1 MSLQLAANHLAAHG
15 RGPDTTLVHMSR
27 DEVKGLNDLA
37 MAHGGSLSINPQTG
51 LPEAGFLSSLLPM
64 IGGAALSAMGM
75 PPMVSS
81 LIMGGITG
89 VKSGSLSKGLM
100 AGLGAYGGAGLM
112 GGLMGAGEGALAAE
126 GIKAAGMPQFAG
138 DTAKYAEQV
147 NALRAAELA
156 KAAEVPFMDKAKAGF
171 SQIGEA
177 PGQFFKDNWKYAAA
191 AAAPVLTAPQTTTPQ
206 PNTKSNSDPGQRY
219 AYSANPTT
227 EPLSSDPFAKEQQYF
242 NPTFTPVSPTEAKRI
257 YGFAGGGSI
266 EAMSNAN
273 AIGANT
279 GYPMADINKGA
290 YATPYQTPISRNV
303 LSGVA
308 DTGVNPMTGEM
319 AFAGGGITG
328 QGNLNL
334 QIPLDLGGGGGGGF
348 GQQGANGYQAAG
360 SGGLFG
366 GGFGGQPQNNSIYA
380 PAVQPTG
387 QFGQTNNQGF
397 SGLLGLLGSLGGRA
411 QPPATTYE
419 QYLAG
424 RHPLQQSV
432 ELTREQWA
440 QSQARSQHIPQQ
452 QIMFKEGGSVASYQ
466 GGGSI
471 SDLKYEYDPITQLFK
486 KIEAMPSDNQE
497 EVKAPPQMGGGYNS
511 NQGNQTPGTSA
522 LPTSMVE
529 GGGKITP
536 MAVPSLALSKMG
548 DAAQMGLGYLAFKM
562 SKPNPTPQ
570 NVQVVDAGD
579 MLNSPS
585 ALADTQAKADAN
597 NAQQAQAVAA
607 ALQGLQGVGGSGGM
621 SAGFGAP
628 GATSGNAG
636 AMGFGPAG
644 MAAGVGTGGGGS
656 GGGGGGGGGASA
668 SGSGGGAA
676 AMGAAGMSGT
686 ASGAAAAGAARG
698 GLMAAYA
705 NGGSHLGDYSDGG
718 RLLRGPGDGVSDS
731 IPAMIGK
738 KQPARL
744 ADGEFVVPARI
755 VSELGNGSTEAGAR
769 KLYAMMDRIQKA
781 RGKTV
786 GKGKVAKNSRSEKY
800 LPA

>member
-1 MSLQLAANHLAAHG
+1 MSLQAAAHHLSSQG

-37 MAHGGSLSINPQTG
+37 MAHGGHLTINPQTG

-75 PPMVSS
+75 PPMMAS
-81 LIMGGITG
+81 LVMGGITG

-112 GGLMGAGEGALAAE
+112 GGLMGAGEGALAAQ
-126 GIKAAGMPQFAG
+126 GVQAGMPQFAG

-147 NALRAAELA
+147 NALRASELA
-156 KAAEVPFMDKAKAGF
+156 KVAETPFMDKAKAGF

-177 PGQFFKDNWKYAAA
+177 PGDFYKNNWKYAAA
-191 AAAPVLTAPQTTTPQ
+191 AAAPVMTMEPTTKQ
-206 PNTKSNSDPGQRY
+206 PEADNRYLGKMQGDDWEFDPGRIT
-219 AYSANPTT
+219 PTT
-227 EPLSSDPFAKEQQYF
+227 STPFGPEQTHFKSRFYR
-242 NPTFTPVSPTEAKRI
+242 KG
-257 YGFAGGGSI
+257 YAGGGSV
-266 EAMSNAN
+266 EEMSNAN

-290 YATPYQTPISRNV
+290 YATPYQQPISRNM
-303 LSGVA
+303 LSDSA
-308 DTGVNPMTGEM
+308 DTGVNPMTGQM
-319 AFAGGGITG
+319 NFADGGGVPSTTG
-328 QGNLNL
+328 QGG
-334 QIPLDLGGGGGGGF
+334 DF
-348 GQQGANGYQAAG
+348 
-360 SGGLFG
+360 
-366 GGFGGQPQNNSIYA
+366 
-380 PAVQPTG
+380 
-387 QFGQTNNQGF
+387 
-397 SGLLGLLGSLGGRA
+397 
-411 QPPATTYE
+411 
-419 QYLAG
+419 
-424 RHPLQQSV
+424 
-432 ELTREQWA
+432 
-440 QSQARSQHIPQQ
+440 
-452 QIMFKEGGSVASYQ
+452 
-466 GGGSI
+466 
-471 SDLKYEYDPITQLFK
+471 EYDPLTRMFK

-497 EVKAPPQMGGGYNS
+497 EVNAPQQMGGGYNS
-511 NQGNQTPGTSA
+511 NQGNQTPGTTG
-522 LPTSMVE
+522 LPTSMVNS
-529 GGGKITP
+529 GGNITP
-536 MAVPSLALSKMG
+536 MAVPSLALSKIG

-562 SKPNPTPQ
+562 SKPNPNPQ

-585 ALADTQAKADAN
+585 TLADTQAKADAN
-597 NAQQAQAVAA
+597 NAQQAQAIAA
-607 ALQGLQGVGGSGGM
+607 ALQGLQGVGASSSGL

-644 MAAGVGTGGGGS
+644 MAKGAGIGAGGATGG
-656 GGGGGGGGGASA
+656 GGGGGGGGGAPGA
-668 SGSGGGAA
+668 PGLGVNSGGGFGVTGPGGTAGVGGTA
-676 AMGAAGMSGT
+676 GA
-686 ASGAAAAGAARG
+686 ASGAAKG

-705 NGGSHLGDYSDGG
+705 KGGSHLGDYSDGG
-718 RLLRGPGDGVSDS
+718 RLLKGPGDGVSDS

>member
-1 MSLQLAANHLAAHG
+1 MSLNAAAQHLAAHG
-15 RGPDTTLVHMSR
+15 RGPDNTLVHMSR
-27 DEVKGLNDLA
+27 GEVKGLQDLA

-75 PPMVSS
+75 PPMMAS
-81 LIMGGITG
+81 LVMGGITG

-112 GGLMGAGEGALAAE
+112 GGLMGAGTNAMTTAGLGDYAGTLAGQGLQAGTPEYGAAVSKLALEAQ
-126 GIKAAGMPQFAG
+126 KQAMSA
-138 DTAKYAEQV
+138 
-147 NALRAAELA
+147 
-156 KAAEVPFMDKAKAGF
+156 PFMDKAKAGF

-177 PGQFFKDNWKYAAA
+177 PGQFFKDNLRYATA
-191 AAAPVLTAPQTTTPQ
+191 AAAPVLAAPQTITKQ
-206 PNTKSNSDPGQRY
+206 PETDKDPGQRY
-219 AYSANPTT
+219 VYSANPSTK
-227 EPLSSDPFAKEQQYF
+227 PLSSDPFAKEGPYF
-242 NPTFTPVSPTEAKRI
+242 NHTFTPISSAEAKRI
-257 YGFAGGGSI
+257 YGYAGGGPV
-266 EAMSNAN
+266 EEMSNAN

-303 LSGVA
+303 LSGSA

-319 AFAGGGITG
+319 SFA
-328 QGNLNL
+328 
-334 QIPLDLGGGGGGGF
+334 D
-348 GQQGANGYQAAG
+348 
-360 SGGLFG
+360 
-366 GGFGGQPQNNSIYA
+366 
-380 PAVQPTG
+380 
-387 QFGQTNNQGF
+387 
-397 SGLLGLLGSLGGRA
+397 
-411 QPPATTYE
+411 
-419 QYLAG
+419 
-424 RHPLQQSV
+424 
-432 ELTREQWA
+432 
-440 QSQARSQHIPQQ
+440 
-452 QIMFKEGGSVASYQ
+452 GGSVPP
-466 GGGSI
+466 
-471 SDLKYEYDPITQLFK
+471 LKYEYDPITQLFK

-497 EVKAPPQMGGGYNS
+497 EVKTPPQMGGGYNS
-511 NQGNQTPGTSA
+511 NQGNQTPGTTG
-522 LPTSMVE
+522 LPTSMVNS
-529 GGGKITP
+529 GGNITP

-562 SKPNPTPQ
+562 SKPNPNPQ

-597 NAQQAQAVAA
+597 NAQQAQAIAA

-621 SAGFGAP
+621 SAGFGTP

-644 MAAGVGTGGGGS
+644 MAAQSVGATGG
-656 GGGGGGGGGASA
+656 GGGGGGGGGAPGAPGLGVS
-668 SGSGGGAA
+668 SGGGYGISAS
-676 AMGAAGMSGT
+676 MGGT
-686 ASGAAAAGAARG
+686 AGVGGTAGAAAGAARG

-718 RLLRGPGDGVSDS
+718 RLLKGPGDGVSDS
-731 IPAMIGK
+731 IPAVIGK

>member
-1 MSLQLAANHLAAHG
+1 MSLQAAAQHLSSQG

-37 MAHGGSLSINPQTG
+37 MAHGGQLTINPQTG

-75 PPMVSS
+75 PPMMAS
-81 LIMGGITG
+81 LVMGGITG
-89 VKSGSLSKGLM
+89 VSSGSLSKGLM

-112 GGLMGAGEGALAAE
+112 GGFMGAGQNAAAGALGAENAAV
-126 GIKAAGMPQFAG
+126 AANMGE
-138 DTAKYAEQV
+138 YA
-147 NALRAAELA
+147 NARDVLMARNAAPAMEM
-156 KAAEVPFMDKAKAGF
+156 V
-171 SQIGEA
+171 SS
-177 PGQFFKDNWKYAAA
+177 PGQAALTGFKGLGSEAGRDAFMSNIGGGKGLMKYGMA
-191 AAAPVLTAPQTTTPQ
+191 AAAPVLAAPQTTTKQ
-206 PNTKSNSDPGQRY
+206 PEIKTDTDPGQRY
-219 AYSANPTT
+219 TYSPGRTKET
-227 EPLSSDPFAKEQQYF
+227 SEPDPLGREQRYF
-242 NPTFTPVSPTEAKRI
+242 SPTFTPISQPQAKNI
-257 YGFAGGGSI
+257 YGYAGGGPI

-303 LSGVA
+303 LAGVS

-319 AFAGGGITG
+319 NFADGGEV
-328 QGNLNL
+328 
-334 QIPLDLGGGGGGGF
+334 
-348 GQQGANGYQAAG
+348 
-360 SGGLFG
+360 
-366 GGFGGQPQNNSIYA
+366 
-380 PAVQPTG
+380 AVP
-387 QFGQTNNQGF
+387 
-397 SGLLGLLGSLGGRA
+397 
-411 QPPATTYE
+411 
-419 QYLAG
+419 
-424 RHPLQQSV
+424 
-432 ELTREQWA
+432 
-440 QSQARSQHIPQQ
+440 
-452 QIMFKEGGSVASYQ
+452 
-466 GGGSI
+466 
-471 SDLKYEYDPITQLFK
+471 DKYSYDPLTQMFK
-486 KIEAMPSDNQE
+486 KIEAMPSDNQ
-497 EVKAPPQMGGGYNS
+497 VKTNQPAEPLPVGGGYS
-511 NQGNQTPGTSA
+511 SYQGNQTPGTRA
-522 LPTSMVE
+522 LPTAMVD

-536 MAVPSLALSKMG
+536 MAVPSLALSKIG
-548 DAAQMGLGYLAFKM
+548 DAAQTGLGYLAFKM
-562 SKPNPTPQ
+562 SKPNPNPQ
-570 NVQVVDAGD
+570 NVQVSEG
-579 MLNSPS
+579 LTFNESPNFTQVES
-585 ALADTQAKADAN
+585 TLADAQTKADAN
-597 NAQQAQAVAA
+597 NAQQAQAISA
-607 ALQGLQGVGGSGGM
+607 ALSALHGVGPSSSGL

-644 MAAGVGTGGGGS
+644 MASQSIGGIGAGGATGGGATS
-656 GGGGGGGGGASA
+656 GGGGGGAPGAP
-668 SGSGGGAA
+668 GLGVNSGGGFGVTGPGGTAGVGGTA
-676 AMGAAGMSGT
+676 GA
-686 ASGAAAAGAARG
+686 ASGAANG

-705 NGGSHLGDYSDGG
+705 AGGSHLGDYSDGG

>member
-1 MSLQLAANHLAAHG
+1 
-15 RGPDTTLVHMSR
+15 
-27 DEVKGLNDLA
+27 
-37 MAHGGSLSINPQTG
+37 
-51 LPEAGFLSSLLPM
+51 
-64 IGGAALSAMGM
+64 
-75 PPMVSS
+75 
-81 LIMGGITG
+81 
-89 VKSGSLSKGLM
+89 
-100 AGLGAYGGAGLM
+100 
-112 GGLMGAGEGALAAE
+112 
-126 GIKAAGMPQFAG
+126 
-138 DTAKYAEQV
+138 
-147 NALRAAELA
+147 
-156 KAAEVPFMDKAKAGF
+156 
-171 SQIGEA
+171 
-177 PGQFFKDNWKYAAA
+177 
-191 AAAPVLTAPQTTTPQ
+191 
-206 PNTKSNSDPGQRY
+206 
-219 AYSANPTT
+219 
-227 EPLSSDPFAKEQQYF
+227 
-242 NPTFTPVSPTEAKRI
+242 
-257 YGFAGGGSI
+257 
-266 EAMSNAN
+266 
-273 AIGANT
+273 
-279 GYPMADINKGA
+279 
-290 YATPYQTPISRNV
+290 
-303 LSGVA
+303 
-308 DTGVNPMTGEM
+308 MTGEM

>member
-1 MSLQLAANHLAAHG
+1 MSLQAAAQHLSSQG

-75 PPMVSS
+75 PPMMAS
-81 LIMGGITG
+81 LVMGGITG
-89 VKSGSLSKGLM
+89 VSSGSLSKGLM
-100 AGLGAYGGAGLM
+100 AGLGAYGGAGMM
-112 GGLMGAGEGALAAE
+112 GGLMGAGTNAMTTAGVGDYASTLAGQGLQAGTPEYGAAASKLALDAQ
-126 GIKAAGMPQFAG
+126 KQAMSM
-138 DTAKYAEQV
+138 
-147 NALRAAELA
+147 
-156 KAAEVPFMDKAKAGF
+156 PFMDKAKAGF

-191 AAAPVLTAPQTTTPQ
+191 AAAPVLAAPETSTKQ
-206 PNTKSNSDPGQRY
+206 PEIKTDTDPGQRY
-219 AYSANPTT
+219 TYSPGRTNVT
-227 EPLSSDPFAKEQQYF
+227 ELDPSGREQTYF
-242 NPTFTPVSPTEAKRI
+242 QPKFTPISQPQAKNI
-257 YGFAGGGSI
+257 YGYAGGGPV
-266 EAMSNAN
+266 EAMSDAN
-273 AIGANT
+273 AVGANT

-303 LSGVA
+303 LQGVS

-319 AFAGGGITG
+319 AFADGGEV
-328 QGNLNL
+328 
-334 QIPLDLGGGGGGGF
+334 
-348 GQQGANGYQAAG
+348 
-360 SGGLFG
+360 
-366 GGFGGQPQNNSIYA
+366 
-380 PAVQPTG
+380 AVP
-387 QFGQTNNQGF
+387 
-397 SGLLGLLGSLGGRA
+397 
-411 QPPATTYE
+411 
-419 QYLAG
+419 
-424 RHPLQQSV
+424 
-432 ELTREQWA
+432 
-440 QSQARSQHIPQQ
+440 
-452 QIMFKEGGSVASYQ
+452 
-466 GGGSI
+466 
-471 SDLKYEYDPITQLFK
+471 DKYDYDPLTQMFK
-486 KIEAMPSDNQE
+486 KIEAMPSDNQVQTNQPAE
-497 EVKAPPQMGGGYNS
+497 PLPTGGGYNS
-511 NQGNQTPGTSA
+511 NQGNQTPGTRA
-522 LPTSMVE
+522 LPTAMVE

-536 MAVPSLALSKMG
+536 MAYPSLALSKVG
-548 DAAQMGLGYLAFKM
+548 DAVTNGLGYLAFKM
-562 SKPNPTPQ
+562 SKPNPNPQ
-570 NVQVVDAGD
+570 NVQVSDSLAF
-579 MLNSPS
+579 NESPNFTQVES
-585 ALADTQAKADAN
+585 TLADTQAKADAN
-597 NAQQAQAVAA
+597 NAQQAQAISA
-607 ALQGLQGVGGSGGM
+607 ALSALQGVGPSSSGL

-644 MAAGVGTGGGGS
+644 MAGQATGVAGSGAGLHGAGGGGMSAGFGAPGATS
-656 GGGGGGGGGASA
+656 GNAG
-668 SGSGGGAA
+668 
-676 AMGAAGMSGT
+676 AMGTGPSGMAAG
-686 ASGAAAAGAARG
+686 AAAGAAKG

-718 RLLRGPGDGVSDS
+718 RLLKGPGDGVSDS

>member
-1 MSLQLAANHLAAHG
+1 MSLQAAAHHLSSQG

-37 MAHGGSLSINPQTG
+37 MAHGGHLTINPHTG

-75 PPMVSS
+75 PPMMAS

-100 AGLGAYGGAGLM
+100 AGLGAYGGAGMM
-112 GGLMGAGEGALAAE
+112 GGLMGAGEGALAAQ
-126 GIKAAGMPQFAG
+126 GVQAGMPQFAG

-147 NALRAAELA
+147 NALRASELA
-156 KAAEVPFMDKAKAGF
+156 KVAETPFMDKAKAGF

-177 PGQFFKDNWKYAAA
+177 PGDFFKDNWKYAAA
-191 AAAPVLTAPQTTTPQ
+191 AAAPVLAAPQTTTQQ
-206 PNTKSNSDPGQRY
+206 PDTKSNSDPGQRY
-219 AYSANPTT
+219 VYSANPSTK
-227 EPLSSDPFAKEQQYF
+227 PISSDPFAKEGPYF
-242 NPTFTPVSPTEAKRI
+242 NHTFTPISSAEAKKI
-257 YGFAGGGSI
+257 YGFAGGGPI
-266 EAMSNAN
+266 EEMSNAN

-290 YATPYQTPISRNV
+290 YATPYQQPISRNV
-303 LSGVA
+303 LTGTS

-319 AFAGGGITG
+319 SFADGG
-328 QGNLNL
+328 
-334 QIPLDLGGGGGGGF
+334 PV
-348 GQQGANGYQAAG
+348 
-360 SGGLFG
+360 
-366 GGFGGQPQNNSIYA
+366 
-380 PAVQPTG
+380 PA
-387 QFGQTNNQGF
+387 
-397 SGLLGLLGSLGGRA
+397 
-411 QPPATTYE
+411 
-419 QYLAG
+419 
-424 RHPLQQSV
+424 
-432 ELTREQWA
+432 
-440 QSQARSQHIPQQ
+440 
-452 QIMFKEGGSVASYQ
+452 
-466 GGGSI
+466 
-471 SDLKYEYDPITQLFK
+471 LKYDYDPVTQMFK

-497 EVKAPPQMGGGYNS
+497 EVNAPQQMGGGYNS
-511 NQGNQTPGTSA
+511 NQGNQTPGTTG
-522 LPTSMVE
+522 LPTSMVNS
-529 GGGKITP
+529 GGNITP

-562 SKPNPTPQ
+562 SKPNPNPQ

-597 NAQQAQAVAA
+597 NAQQAQAISA
-607 ALQGLQGVGGSGGM
+607 ALAGLQGVGPSSSGL
-621 SAGFGAP
+621 SAGFGTP

-644 MAAGVGTGGGGS
+644 MAAQSVGATG
-656 GGGGGGGGGASA
+656 GGGGGGGGGAPGAPGLGVS
-668 SGSGGGAA
+668 SGGGYGISAS
-676 AMGAAGMSGT
+676 MGGT
-686 ASGAAAAGAARG
+686 AGVGGTAGAAAGAARG
-698 GLMAAYA
+698 GLMAAYS